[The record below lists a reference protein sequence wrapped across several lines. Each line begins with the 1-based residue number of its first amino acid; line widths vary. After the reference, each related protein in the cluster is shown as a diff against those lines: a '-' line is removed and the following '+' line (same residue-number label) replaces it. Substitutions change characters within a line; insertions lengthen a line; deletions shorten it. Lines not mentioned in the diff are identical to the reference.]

1 MSAGMGW
8 QRPPPS
14 FTDGARD
21 ADPGRAALERRIAAL
36 EKDRSDLQ
44 ADVEALCKQQ
54 SGTSATIDVMA
65 RMQARRAAGLEQEL
79 ASCRQSLAALS
90 REHGKLQ
97 AELAQAYAAKSDS
110 HKLLQAEVE
119 KVKKMEKDVQ
129 FYQSQTASALA
140 RRDEAMQEVDV
151 LRTSHTNFLKE
162 REMFLARVD
171 ELEAESRQGEEH
183 HEAELSKHLA
193 ISVEDVNYMQKV
205 VEAAWDNA
213 MIVMENGSKDL
224 TSGQKAALM
233 VLDEKFLLSL
243 GQAARQD
250 SMLAETQVAVAEAQV
265 AKADAEAARAIRDL
279 VQAELI
285 QERKT
290 RVELDG
296 KASKAHQALLDVRK
310 EMAKACKNLRN
321 LQAELKEEVRSGVR
335 EERSES
341 QRQLVTFLVFLQ
353 RVAEEERRARDDFD
367 SQLEEQRE
375 AFVRMK
381 ENLTDKLTEAQKHV
395 EKERISRGIA
405 GDATAFTEEWEA
417 FAQATQEKVA
427 ALLLL
432 SQQEERHNLEANTI
446 AALETQ
452 TRDLRQQLSQVT
464 GEKVQALME
473 VAQLKH
479 EMDKVMDYKREADS
493 KRSASDTSASGGMLP
508 ASWSVSP
515 SGDDLGAQFKGPPSS
530 TYSAP
535 RMFKGWFQG
544 TARSSPE
551 EPPQQS
557 SPFK

>member
-14 FTDGARD
+14 FTDSARE

-65 RMQARRAAGLEQEL
+65 RMQARR
-79 ASCRQSLAALS
+79 
-90 REHGKLQ
+90 EHGKLQ
-97 AELAQAYAAKSDS
+97 AELAQAYATKSDL
-110 HKLLQAEVE
+110 HKLLQAEAE
-119 KVKKMEKDVQ
+119 KVKKIEKDVQ

-151 LRTSHTNFLKE
+151 LQISSTNFLKE
-162 REMFLARVD
+162 REIFLARVV
-171 ELEAESRQGEEH
+171 ELEAESRQREEH

-193 ISVEDVNYMQKV
+193 TSVEDVNHMQRV
-205 VEAAWDNA
+205 VEAAWENA
-213 MIVMENGSKDL
+213 MIMMEDGSKDL

-233 VLDEKFLLSL
+233 VQDEKFLSGL

-285 QERKT
+285 QERET

-296 KASKAHQALLDVRK
+296 KASKAHQALLDVRE
-310 EMAKACKNLRN
+310 EMAKACKNLRH
-321 LQAELKEEVRSGVR
+321 LQAELREEVRSGVR

-353 RVAEEERRARDDFD
+353 RVAEEERRAREDFE
-367 SQLEEQRE
+367 SQLEEQKE

-381 ENLTDKLTEAQKHV
+381 ENLTEQLTMAQKHV
-395 EKERISRGIA
+395 EKERTSRGIA
-405 GDATAFTEEWEA
+405 GDATVFTEEWEA

-446 AALETQ
+446 AALEMQ
-452 TRDLRQQLSQVT
+452 TRDLRQQLTQRLVYSATCIKQVT

-515 SGDDLGAQFKGPPSS
+515 SGDDLSARFKGPPSS

-544 TARSSPE
+544 TARSSAE

-557 SPFK
+557 SPSK